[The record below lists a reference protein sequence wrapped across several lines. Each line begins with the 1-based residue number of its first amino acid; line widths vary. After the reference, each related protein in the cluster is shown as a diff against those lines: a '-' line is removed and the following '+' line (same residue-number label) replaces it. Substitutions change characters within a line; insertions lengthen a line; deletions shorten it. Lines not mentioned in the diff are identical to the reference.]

1 MNLVITVLVGLQ
13 KLLRGDMETTVFHVY
28 KKDAFLNADKVVG
41 VMLDADKINQ
51 KLENG
56 EISLETH
63 EIEKLTLDRLEGS
76 Y

>member
-1 MNLVITVLVGLQ
+1 
-13 KLLRGDMETTVFHVY
+13 METTVFHVY
-28 KKDAFLNADKVVG
+28 KKDAFLNDDKVVG